1 MIFVD
6 ASAKSNHNIREIF
19 TRLASNIIEKKEREE
34 KEGGGS
40 IAGNRDSVQLTRGQ
54 VKKSD
59 NSEGCKC

>member
-19 TRLASNIIEKKEREE
+19 TRLAGNIIEKKEREE
-34 KEGGGS
+34 KEGGS

-59 NSEGCKC
+59 NNSEGCKC

>member
-19 TRLASNIIEKKEREE
+19 TRLADNIIEKKQREERE
-34 KEGGGS
+34 GGRV
-40 IAGNRDSVQLTRGQ
+40 AGNRDSVQLARGQ

-59 NSEGCKC
+59 NSGGCKC